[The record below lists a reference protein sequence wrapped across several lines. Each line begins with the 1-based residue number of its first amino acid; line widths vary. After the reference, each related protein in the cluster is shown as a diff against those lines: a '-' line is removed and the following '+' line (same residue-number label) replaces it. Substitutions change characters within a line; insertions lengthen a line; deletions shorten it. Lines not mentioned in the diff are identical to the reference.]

1 MKFLL
6 DTLDM
11 YLGADWLNKHDDT
24 DQIARLIDQLY
35 FLVEVEPSLKLN
47 KQNINMKGDEES
59 ENSQDRVKLKDL
71 FCSNF
76 SNELNK

>member
-1 MKFLL
+1 
-6 DTLDM
+6 M
-11 YLGADWLNKHDDT
+11 YLGADWLNKHDDP

-71 FCSNF
+71 ICSNF